1 MQGTSSLRG
10 QAPSVSLCLGAAP
23 SPSPRARCFPTVLSA
38 GLYRPVLRP
47 LAEDA
52 HGDSSSSS

>member
-10 QAPSVSLCLGAAP
+10 QSLSVSLCLGAAP
-23 SPSPRARCFPTVLSA
+23 SPSPGAGCFPTVLSA
-38 GLYRPVLRP
+38 HLYRPVLHP